1 MIKSTVYLVL
11 TVESA
16 SEAVG
21 AVLDNTLH
29 RLLGVGV
36 LVHVHGDHWAEDL
49 LLEDLLLGGG
59 RLHDGRLDEVA
70 HALVETS
77 SGHDGAVGG
86 ALCMLDV
93 AGNPSIW

>member
-1 MIKSTVYLVL
+1 MIKSTVHLVL
-11 TVESA
+11 TVECA
-16 SEAVG
+16 SEAVR

-36 LVHVHGDHWAEDL
+36 LVHIHGHHWAKDL

-59 RLHDGRLDEVA
+59 RLHDGRLDEVPD
-70 HALVETS
+70 ALVEAA

>member
-16 SEAVG
+16 SEAVR

-29 RLLGVGV
+29 RLLGLGV
-36 LVHVHGDHWAEDL
+36 LVHIHGHHWAEDL
-49 LLEDLLLGGG
+49 FLEDLLLRGG
-59 RLHDGRLDEVA
+59 RLHNGRLNEVA
-70 HALVETS
+70 DALVEAAP
-77 SGHDGAVGG
+77 GHDGAVGR

-93 AGNPSIW
+93 AGHPGTR